1 MRSTYIERIQKLSE
15 KLSDPALA
23 ERARKINSNTFSRNR
38 KMPLKD
44 ILLCCLSK
52 KGLTTTLELRNYFI
66 QKDVPSMKMSKQG
79 YLQQRKRLNP
89 EVFSYLNDEYMAD
102 FYHSSEPRLWNGFLL
117 LAIDG
122 SKAEVPNSPENR
134 ERFGKS
140 NNQHSELGQV
150 RALVSGMYDIL
161 NHFYLDIEISH
172 ISTSETELAK
182 KNLHHLTHI
191 DIKQPVLAIFD
202 RGYPSME
209 FIDFL
214 ETEKINYLFRIS
226 SNDYKFE
233 RRNMKSTD
241 ETVIL
246 RHTYQRL
253 EKIRKKH
260 PERLERMKE
269 KGYTNTRIM
278 TSMLPSGN
286 ELALMTNLP
295 FEFSQKQLKDLYYQR
310 WEIEKKYHTL
320 KNKMKFESVTGK
332 STIYVDQDFRAQV
345 LVYNILQDIRKEA
358 DEEVSVRGRKKGS
371 KYPMHTN
378 ENIAIGLF
386 KEQMIKLILEKNA
399 VRRGQLLFKLQTEM
413 EEYILPQRNL
423 PGKERKKNLSN
434 KYKNNQKNSF
444 KKSPY
449 NSIGESMDFF

>member
-1 MRSTYIERIQKLSE
+1 MRGAYIDRIQKLSE

-52 KGLTTTLELRNYFI
+52 KGLTTTLELRNYFK
-66 QKDVPSMKMSKQG
+66 QKEDPSMKMSKQG
-79 YLQQRKRLNP
+79 YLQQRRRLNP
-89 EVFSYLNDEYMAD
+89 EVFSYLNDEYLAV
-102 FYHSSEPRLWNGFLL
+102 FYHSSEPKLWNGFLL
-117 LAIDG
+117 LVIDG
-122 SKAEVPNSPENR
+122 SKAEVPNSTENR
-134 ERFGKS
+134 KRFGKS

-161 NHFYLDIEISH
+161 NQFYLDIEISH
-172 ISTSETELAK
+172 ISASETELAK
-182 KNLHHLTHI
+182 KNLNHLQHM

-202 RGYPSME
+202 RGYPSIE

-214 ETEKINYLFRIS
+214 ETEKISYLFRLS

-233 RRNMKSTD
+233 RGNIGSTD

-253 EKIRKKH
+253 GKIRKKH
-260 PERLERMKE
+260 PERFEHMKE
-269 KGYTNTRIM
+269 KSNTNTRIT
-278 TSMLPSGN
+278 TSILPSGK
-286 ELALMTNLP
+286 ELALITNLP
-295 FEFSQKQLKDLYYQR
+295 FEFSQKELEDLYYQR

-345 LVYNILQDIRKEA
+345 LVYNMLQDIRKEA
-358 DEEVSVRGRKKGS
+358 DEGVSVKGRAKGS

-386 KEQMIKLILEKNA
+386 KEQMIKLILETND
-399 VRRGQLLFKLQTEM
+399 VRRGKLLFELQEEM
-413 EEYILPQRNL
+413 EEYILPQRKL

-444 KKSPY
+444 
-449 NSIGESMDFF
+449 

>member
-1 MRSTYIERIQKLSE
+1 
-15 KLSDPALA
+15 
-23 ERARKINSNTFSRNR
+23 
-38 KMPLKD
+38 
-44 ILLCCLSK
+44 
-52 KGLTTTLELRNYFI
+52 
-66 QKDVPSMKMSKQG
+66 MKMSKQG

-214 ETEKINYLFRIS
+214 ETEKINYLFRIF

-286 ELALMTNLP
+286 ELTLMTNLP
-295 FEFSQKQLKDLYYQR
+295 FEFSQKQLEDLYYQR

-444 KKSPY
+444 
-449 NSIGESMDFF
+449 

>member
-1 MRSTYIERIQKLSE
+1 MRGAYIERIQKLSE
-15 KLSDPALA
+15 KLSDPTLA

-38 KMPLKD
+38 KMSLKD

-52 KGLTTTLELRNYFI
+52 KGLTTTLELRNYFK
-66 QKDVPSMKMSKQG
+66 QKEDSSMKISKQG

-89 EVFSYLNDEYMAD
+89 EVFSYLNDEYLTD
-102 FYHSSEPRLWNGFLL
+102 FYHSSEPKLWNGFLL

-122 SKAEVPNSPENR
+122 SKAEVPNSAENR

-161 NHFYLDIEISH
+161 NQFYLDIEISH

-182 KNLHHLTHI
+182 KNLDHLKHMN
-191 DIKQPVLAIFD
+191 IKQPVLAIFD

-214 ETEKINYLFRIS
+214 ETEKISYLFRLS

-233 RRNMKSTD
+233 RGTMESSD
-241 ETVIL
+241 EMVIL

-260 PERLERMKE
+260 PERFEHMKE
-269 KGYTNTRIM
+269 KASTNTRII
-278 TSMLPSGN
+278 TSLLPSGK

-295 FEFSQKQLKDLYYQR
+295 FEISQKQLENLYYQR

-320 KNKMKFESVTGK
+320 KNKMKFESVAGK

-345 LVYNILQDIRKEA
+345 LVYNMLQDIRKEA
-358 DEEVSVRGRKKGS
+358 DDEVSIKSGEKGS

-399 VRRGQLLFKLQTEM
+399 TKRGQLLFELQAEM
-413 EEYILPQRNL
+413 EEYILPERKL
-423 PGKERKKNLSN
+423 PGKERKKNISN

-444 KKSPY
+444 
-449 NSIGESMDFF
+449 

>member
-1 MRSTYIERIQKLSE
+1 MRGTYIERIQKLSE
-15 KLSDPALA
+15 KLSDPILSKH
-23 ERARKINSNTFSRNR
+23 ARKTNTNTFSRNR

-66 QKDVPSMKMSKQG
+66 QKDVPSIKMSKQG

-122 SKAEVPNSPENR
+122 SKAEVPNSAENR
-134 ERFGKS
+134 EHFGKS

-150 RALVSGMYDIL
+150 RALVSCMYDIL
-161 NHFYLDIEISH
+161 NQFYLDIEISH

-182 KNLHHLTHI
+182 KNLNHLTHM

-214 ETEKINYLFRIS
+214 ETKKINYLFRLS

-241 ETVIL
+241 ESVIL

-260 PERLERMKE
+260 PEVFQHMKE
-269 KGYTNTRIM
+269 KGDTNTRIM
-278 TSMLPSGN
+278 TSKLPSGK

-295 FEFSQKQLKDLYYQR
+295 SEFSQEQLQDLYYQR

-332 STIYVDQDFRAQV
+332 STIYVEQDFRAQI
-345 LVYNILQDIRKEA
+345 LVYNMVQDIRKAA
-358 DEEVSVRGRKKGS
+358 DEKVFIKSSEKGR

-378 ENIAIGLF
+378 ENIAVGLF
-386 KEQMIKLILEKNA
+386 KEQMIKIILEKDGA
-399 VRRGQLLFKLQTEM
+399 KRGQLLLELQTEM
-413 EEYILPQRNL
+413 EEYILPQRKL
-423 PGKERKKNLSN
+423 PNKERKKNLSN

-444 KKSPY
+444 
-449 NSIGESMDFF
+449 